1 MKLFAAA
8 LLTCYA
14 LTGHCT
20 IIEVGKGKTY
30 QRLQQ
35 AAAVA
40 VAGDTIMLFAGVY
53 PGGDVIKQL
62 HGNASAWIT
71 IMPATGNEVV
81 YRGKD
86 EALHISEVSYISIE
100 GLIFEQQTGNGVN
113 VDDGGNEKNTHHIRF
128 ERCRWRNMNA
138 IRNNDELKLSGID
151 DFIIKECRFSNGAS
165 GGSLVDMVGCH
176 RGIFSKCVFENA
188 GSNAIQAKGGSC
200 DIIITQSRFMDCGQR
215 AINIGGSTNPAYFRP
230 AGANYEAKHIL
241 VQSNIF
247 TGAMASVAFVGAV
260 ECAVENNTFYLPGKW
275 VVRILQEN
283 TAAGFLPCSNNTFSH
298 NIVVYANAIKDP
310 LNIGPGTNA
319 ETFKF
324 SYNLWY
330 RRDNAAL
337 INTHTQIQE
346 TNSIFLDPLFADTSG
361 FKITQQSPARQ
372 AGSSDHTTP
381 ELDFYGRPFLTPR
394 SIGAVE
400 FGDFP

>member
-1 MKLFAAA
+1 MKILAAA

-35 AAAVA
+35 AAGVA
-40 VAGDTIMLFAGVY
+40 VAGDTIILFTGVY
-53 PGGDVIKQL
+53 PGGDVIRQL
-62 HGNASAWIT
+62 HGNATAWIT
-71 IMPATGNEVV
+71 IMAAPGNEVV
-81 YRGKD
+81 YRGGS
-86 EALHISEVSYISIE
+86 EAFHISEASYTSIE

-113 VDDGGNEKNTHHIRF
+113 VDDGTGGKTTHHIRF
-128 ERCRWRNMNA
+128 KHCRWRNMNA
-138 IRNNDELKLSGID
+138 TGNNDELKLSGVD
-151 DFIIKECRFSNGAS
+151 DFEITKCHFSNGAP

-176 RGIFSKCVFENA
+176 SGTFRECIFQNA
-188 GSNAIQAKGGSC
+188 GSNAIQAKGGSS
-200 DIIITQSRFMDCGQR
+200 DIVITQNKFINGGER
-215 AINIGGSTNPAYFRP
+215 AVNIGGSTNLAYFRP
-230 AGANYEAKHIL
+230 AGANYEAKHIF

-247 TGAMASVAFVGAV
+247 IGATASVAFVGAV

-275 VVRILQEN
+275 AVRILQE
-283 TAAGFLPCSNNTFSH
+283 TKTPGFLPCGINTFSH
-298 NIVVYANAIKDP
+298 NIIVCANVIKDP
-310 LNIGPGTNA
+310 VNIGPGTSP

-330 RRDNAAL
+330 KQGDPVLTNVH
-337 INTHTQIQE
+337 NQIQE
-346 TNSIFLDPLFADTSG
+346 TKSIFNRDPLFADTSG
-361 FKITQQSPARQ
+361 FRITQQSPARQ

-381 ELDFYGRPFLTPR
+381 EYDFYGKPFLTPR

-400 FGDFP
+400 FTD